1 MYGYLYY
8 ENKGLERLPEDVG
21 LFQISVFNT
30 KNLYFFFYVF
40 GTLLACAGSSN
51 PWENMSNPLQ
61 VQGNYNTRGPQGY
74 QHILGGAKNQC

>member
-30 KNLYFFFYVF
+30 KNLYFSMFLEPY
-40 GTLLACAGSSN
+40 LCA
-51 PWENMSNPLQ
+51 Q
-61 VQGNYNTRGPQGY
+61 DRA
-74 QHILGGAKNQC
+74 ILGKI